1 MPRPLTTWYWNIQ
14 NWFELIWTDFPLIS
28 TSPNSWGV
36 FIQVSH
42 RNYNNNQPWGCC
54 SCIGKYAVVVANHGL
69 VSLLPPQR
77 SLQYFNTISV
87 KGSILKQFTDVLID
101 LISNHHNVNIFFSN
115 PRPSNQIGHHFPIK
129 IGWMTKFFIYIQSV
143 PKSLHNQQFWLL
155 CLDGA
160 RIMGHPVFIASD
172 MPEANYLVPFVPCFD
187 SDKPMI
193 SL

>member
-101 LISNHHNVNIFFSN
+101 LISNHHNVNIFFQILSLAIKLFSN
-115 PRPSNQIGHHFPIK
+115 KNWLTTQILYLHTGC
-129 IGWMTKFFIYIQSV
+129 
-143 PKSLHNQQFWLL
+143 PKT
-155 CLDGA
+155 
-160 RIMGHPVFIASD
+160 
-172 MPEANYLVPFVPCFD
+172 LVW
-187 SDKPMI
+187 
-193 SL
+193 